1 MVDLSILAL
10 SLLAKTFTFGIAA
23 LSLYQV
29 GIFYDRKNKIDWERV
44 YDVMESDPHAM
55 SRYFGLRILAF
66 AVLAAWIY
74 G

>member
-1 MVDLSILAL
+1 MADVYVLFL
-10 SLLAKTFTFGIAA
+10 SLLAKTATFGVAA
-23 LSLYQV
+23 VSLYQV
-29 GIFYDRKNKIDWERV
+29 SVFYDRKNKIDWERV
-44 YDVMESDPHAM
+44 YDAMENDSAAM

>member
-1 MVDLSILAL
+1 MADLDILLL
-10 SLLAKTFTFGIAA
+10 SLAAKTLTFGIAA
-23 LSLYQV
+23 VSLYQV
-29 GIFYDRKNKIDWERV
+29 GVFYDRKNKIDWERV
-44 YDVMESDPHAM
+44 YDGMETDPHAM

>member
-1 MVDLSILAL
+1 MA
-10 SLLAKTFTFGIAA
+10 AKTLTFGIAA
-23 LSLYQV
+23 VSLYHV
-29 GIFYDRKNKIDWERV
+29 GIFYDRKNKIDWEHV
-44 YDVMESDPHAM
+44 YDGMETDPHAM